1 MYASENL
8 GISGHH
14 PDGSF
19 PRLRRFRI
27 RKDGFASVRAG
38 AAGGALVTKPLV
50 FAGARLTVNYDA
62 RLDGGGQLEVEI
74 LDEDRDPVP
83 GFASG
88 DCDALAGNAIDQPVT
103 WNGKGDVGSLA
114 GKSVHFAVRF
124 GPRRPFLFQVWRVAG
139 MFGGRKI
146 AWIPG
151 GRVPALWVNRG

>member
-50 FAGARLTVNYDA
+50 FTGARLTVNYDA
-62 RLDGGGQLEVEI
+62 RLDGGGHLKIGI
-74 LDEDRDPVP
+74 LDEEHKPIP

-88 DCDALAGNAIDQPVT
+88 DCDPLTSDAIDQNVT
-103 WNGKGDVGSLA
+103 WSGEGDVSSLA
-114 GKSVHFAVRF
+114 GRRVHLRFAMARAD
-124 GPRRPFLFQVWRVAG
+124 LFS
-139 MFGGRKI
+139 FKFDE
-146 AWIPG
+146 
-151 GRVPALWVNRG
+151 